1 MWEVFKDF
9 LCGDSIWDTLTGE
22 KEPEKVANQS
32 VGLTEASSQLCHIN
46 QQLAEQVKEL
56 ESLRCEMIKVGE
68 ISDFL
73 RSCETVAEAQNIVAD
88 LLKSL
93 FLNTSGA
100 VFLLNRSTRLVE
112 MIANW
117 GNNLDSQSI
126 FNPGYCWA
134 LRRGCAHQGNKS
146 YPSLYCQHIKQ
157 NAEPAAT
164 LCMPM
169 IAQGETLGLLYLS
182 FSSPEYL
189 TDEITRLAQTVSQQ
203 VGLAFANL
211 QLQEILQNQSCRDP
225 LTGLFNRRYLEESL
239 IRELKRARREGQ
251 SVGVI
256 MLDIDYFKNFNDTF
270 GHEAGD
276 VVLREIAILLKT
288 MSRQSDIVC
297 RYGGEELT
305 LILPD
310 ASKENTSMKAEQ
322 VRIAIRN
329 IRLRYGNYTLSS
341 ITASLGVACFP
352 EDGETWDEVIRN
364 ADRSLYLAKEQG
376 RDRVVSRDHTH

>member
-1 MWEVFKDF
+1 MWEVFKEF
-9 LCGDSIWDTLTGE
+9 LCRDNIWDAFKEE
-22 KEPEKVANQS
+22 KESEEVANQP
-32 VGLTEASSQLCHIN
+32 VGLTATNLQSCQIN
-46 QQLAEQVKEL
+46 QQLAEQVNEL
-56 ESLRCEMIKVGE
+56 ESLRCEMVKVGE

-73 RSCETVAEAQNIVAD
+73 RSCETVSEAQNIVAD
-88 LLKSL
+88 LLKPL
-93 FLNTSGA
+93 FPNTSGA
-100 VFLLNRSTRLVE
+100 VFLLNRSSRLVE
-112 MIANW
+112 MIASW
-117 GNNLDSQSI
+117 GKNISSESI
-126 FNPGYCWA
+126 FTPSYCWS

-164 LCMPM
+164 LCVPM
-169 IAQGETLGLLYLS
+169 IAQGETLGLVYLS

-189 TDEITRLAQTVSQQ
+189 TDDIKRLAQTVSKQ
-203 VGLAFANL
+203 VALTFANL
-211 QLQEILQNQSCRDP
+211 QLQETLQNQSCRDP

-251 SVGVI
+251 SVGII
-256 MLDIDYFKNFNDTF
+256 MLDIDYFKSFNDTF

-276 VVLREIAILLKT
+276 SVLREIAILLKT

-310 ASKENTSMKAEQ
+310 ASKENTSIKAEQ
-322 VRIAIRN
+322 IRVAIRN
-329 IRLRYGNYTLSS
+329 IRLRYGNYSLGS

-352 EDGETWDEVIRN
+352 EDGETWDEVIRS
-364 ADRSLYLAKEQG
+364 ADRTLYLAKEQG
-376 RDRVVSRDHTH
+376 RDRVVST